1 MRLRPVEEQAS
12 IQLFQDESQRR
23 NQCEPT
29 ASTMH
34 ARGVKPAST
43 SNFESNPIWRKS
55 QWFLT
60 FGLYAGYSDW
70 REQADSTGTWLAAAD
85 CGA

>member
-12 IQLFQDESQRR
+12 IQLFQDARQLRSG
-23 NQCEPT
+23 CLSM

-34 ARGVKPAST
+34 ARGVKPASA

-60 FGLYAGYSDW
+60 FGPCVVCTD
-70 REQADSTGTWLAAAD
+70 
-85 CGA
+85 